1 MSSSAR
7 VPTIGVSRNK
17 ASYKARK
24 GKEETNEKFT
34 VLAAANRRLCAWLL
48 HTMPARHQGRTQDRP
63 RAQQRAG
70 AIDHSKELEPM
81 ARTVG
86 EAKQLELWPD
96 GPVVNIKDLKAEH
109 KRMREEG
116 LIYDIET
123 AHGTLTLIRN
133 PLLEREPF

>member
-1 MSSSAR
+1 
-7 VPTIGVSRNK
+7 
-17 ASYKARK
+17 
-24 GKEETNEKFT
+24 
-34 VLAAANRRLCAWLL
+34 
-48 HTMPARHQGRTQDRP
+48 
-63 RAQQRAG
+63 
-70 AIDHSKELEPM
+70 M